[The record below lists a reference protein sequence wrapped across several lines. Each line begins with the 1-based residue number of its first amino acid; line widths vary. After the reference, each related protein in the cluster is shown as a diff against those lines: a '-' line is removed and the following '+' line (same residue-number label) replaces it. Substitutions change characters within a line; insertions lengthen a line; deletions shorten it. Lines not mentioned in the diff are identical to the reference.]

1 MASCFGRVAAKG
13 VAAGSVLVALAA
25 IASTLTVGQGC
36 SEKAPPPA
44 AAEPIVIGVSLGLT
58 KDLDTFTAPLRD
70 AVRVAEGEINAA
82 GGLLGR
88 PVVFDV
94 QDDRSDEGDFVKSVA
109 NDFVRKNVV
118 AVIGPVGSQQVKVTQ
133 DIYAAAQII
142 QLTPS
147 ATSTELKTIQPDN
160 NRFLFRTTP
169 DDAFQ
174 GAAVMLFAE
183 KTPRGIGDAGAPVTD
198 GGVPATCSKL
208 AIVNIDNSYG
218 NSMADVIEQTWPK
231 RDVPTGAPARSI
243 AIRKKLSTDLAPS
256 YQPEAAE
263 IIAKAPDCLVLIS
276 YEKTAAQFVIDFKKD
291 PGFPALESKGFF
303 FIGTDG
309 VFTPGFLELTRENP
323 SDDTSKSAAEKGVFG
338 TNPDTQPVSPEY
350 QQFRTIYSS
359 YFPLRA
365 GVDAPPFTANTFDAA
380 VLIAFAIQK
389 AGTVTDHV
397 AIRDALRQVATPT
410 GRPVTPSQ
418 VGEALIELRN
428 GGDVDYKGA
437 SGPCDFAPD
446 GNVNA
451 GFIVWEAFRDPAS
464 KRVDYRT
471 VDRFTTEQLQG
482 VIK

>member
-13 VAAGSVLVALAA
+13 VAAGSVIAA
-25 IASTLTVGQGC
+25 IASVVSALVAGPGC
-36 SEKAPPPA
+36 SDKAPLPSSPD
-44 AAEPIVIGVSLGLT
+44 PIVIGVSLGLT

-70 AVRVAEGEINAA
+70 AVRAAEGEINAA

-94 QDDRSDEGDFVKSVA
+94 QDDRSDEGEFVKSVA
-109 NDFVRKNVV
+109 NDFVKKKVV
-118 AVIGPVGSQQVKVTQ
+118 AVIGPVGSQQVKLTH

-147 ATSTELKTIQPDN
+147 ATSTDLAALQPADD
-160 NRFLFRTTP
+160 RFLFRTTP

-183 KTPRGIGDAGAPVTD
+183 KTPRGLGDAGAPLAD

-218 NSMADVIEQTWPK
+218 NAMGDVIEKTWPT
-231 RDVPTGAPARSI
+231 RPSSSGPRSI
-243 AIRKKLSTDLAPS
+243 AIRTKISTDLAPS
-256 YQPEAAE
+256 YATEAAE
-263 IIAKAPDCLVLIS
+263 IVSKGPDCLVLIS

-291 PGFPALESKGFF
+291 PGFGALESKGFF

-323 SDDTSKSAAEKGVFG
+323 SDETSKSYAEKGVYG
-338 TNPDTQPVSPEY
+338 TNPDTQPITPEY

-389 AGTVTDHV
+389 AGTATDHV

-418 VGEALIELRN
+418 IGEALIELRN

-437 SGPCDFAPD
+437 SGPCDFAAN

-471 VDRFTTEQLQG
+471 VDRFTTEQLQD
-482 VIK
+482 VIKP

>member
-1 MASCFGRVAAKG
+1 MASCFGRVAARI
-13 VAAGSVLVALAA
+13 VAAGGAIVAVAS
-25 IASTLTVGQGC
+25 IGSTLAIGQGC

-94 QDDRSDEGDFVKSVA
+94 QDDRSDEGEFVKSVA
-109 NDFVRKNVV
+109 NDFVKKKVV

-147 ATSTELKTIQPDN
+147 ATSTELAGLQPQNGD
-160 NRFLFRTTP
+160 RYLFRTTP

-174 GAAVMLFAE
+174 GAAVMLFAQ
-183 KTPRGIGDAGAPVTD
+183 KTPRGIGDAGAPVGD
-198 GGVPATCSKL
+198 GGVADTCNKL
-208 AIVNIDNSYG
+208 AIVQIDNSYG
-218 NSMADVIEQTWPK
+218 NAMGDVIEQTWPK
-231 RDVPTGAPARSI
+231 RPTSSGTRTVVQ
-243 AIRKKLSTDLAPS
+243 RKKISTELAPS
-256 YQPEAAE
+256 YATDAAE
-263 IIAKAPDCLVLIS
+263 IIAKGPECLVLIS
-276 YEKTAAQFVIDFKKD
+276 YEKTAAQFVTDFKKD

-323 SDDTSKSAAEKGVFG
+323 SDETSKSYAEQGVYG
-338 TNPDTQPVSPEY
+338 TNPDTQPITPEY
-350 QQFRTIYSS
+350 QQFRTLYSS

-389 AGTVTDHV
+389 AGTATDHV
-397 AIRDALRQVATPT
+397 AIRDALREVATPT

-418 VGEALIELRN
+418 IGEALIDLRN
-428 GGDVDYKGA
+428 GNDVDYKGA
-437 SGPCDFAPD
+437 SGPCDFAPN
-446 GNVNA
+446 GNVSA
-451 GFIVWEAFRDPAS
+451 GFIIWEAFRDPAS

-471 VDRFTTEQLQG
+471 VERFSTEDLQD